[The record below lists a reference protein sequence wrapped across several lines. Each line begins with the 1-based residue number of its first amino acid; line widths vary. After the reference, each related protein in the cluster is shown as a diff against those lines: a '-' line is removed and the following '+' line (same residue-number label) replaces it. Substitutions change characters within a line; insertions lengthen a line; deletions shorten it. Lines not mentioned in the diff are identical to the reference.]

1 MVVEPTCTS
10 STNTRPFLKLTLAS
24 VSSVSTPTV
33 KVSTLMSS
41 PYAVMSHRP
50 TATSEAPRTK
60 FVDGESDRLTTVIEP
75 ELTVNA
81 LGPNGN
87 VPVARTPTP

>member
-1 MVVEPTCTS
+1 
-10 STNTRPFLKLTLAS
+10 
-24 VSSVSTPTV
+24 
-33 KVSTLMSS
+33 
-41 PYAVMSHRP
+41 MSHRP